1 MTNPLFA
8 LFPLLDDPASVGG
21 KRVGLS
27 ADILI
32 PLLAQHDPW
41 EYSTALE
48 AAPVDYLVGLGA
60 RNGLTPNQ
68 IQHGWRTLEAC
79 LRHPNAPDP
88 TTWSH
93 RLSCLTD
100 RASAY
105 SAGAVPNQWNRRVP
119 WLHALA
125 LSPLNGHIETY
136 CALGGTM
143 EVEHEGLSAL
153 QFLFNSPVL
162 EKWMA
167 AAHQQGVDLTQGNL
181 SAHMNFW
188 IKEHNHTL
196 TQSGAFAER
205 VRAARAQHIPL
216 DPAERSWEEFL
227 ETAQLLSGYKNTM
240 QKIKHPDVL
249 AALQRNER
257 KQQQLADALV
267 AKIPAVVDERYLRF
281 DSNQS
286 GALKAL
292 ASVWNKAVP
301 ATSPAQDAWR
311 QASVVY
317 SLSDAPGWSRPQGKH
332 LFESFVGLRQT
343 LGDKIS
349 DAQVEVLLR
358 AHARQF
364 TFADARPYLHD
375 LPITLYGSELQNKLR
390 TATSTTAAAEALAV
404 VGNRALAAGVP
415 LHYSFVREFSDNDFV
430 APLEK
435 AIALVDPSSLPGRWC
450 QRVQEVLVNADDPRA
465 SKSVEMLRAL
475 VSKALLSQALGPQEE
490 ELPTPTASPRRRM

>member
-1 MTNPLFA
+1 MTSPLFA

-162 EKWMA
+162 EKWMEQ
-167 AAHQQGVDLTQGNL
+167 AHRQGVDLTQGNL

-188 IKEHNHTL
+188 MKEHNPTL
-196 TQSGAFAER
+196 THSGAFAER

-249 AALQRNER
+249 AALQSNER
-257 KQQQLADALV
+257 KQRQLAEVLL
-267 AKIPAVVDERYLRF
+267 AKTPVLLDEHYLRF
-281 DSNQS
+281 DSNQT

-301 ATSPAQDAWR
+301 CTSPAQDVWR
-311 QASVVY
+311 HASVVY
-317 SLSDAPGWSRPQGKH
+317 SLTAAAGWQRPQGKQI
-332 LFESFVGLRQT
+332 FEGLVALRQT
-343 LGDKIS
+343 LGEKIS
-349 DAQVEVLLR
+349 EAQVETLLR
-358 AHARQF
+358 AYGRQY

-375 LPITLYGSELQNKLR
+375 LPITLYGSELQTKLGR
-390 TATSTTAAAEALAV
+390 ATSATAAEALTV
-404 VGNRALAAGVP
+404 VGNRVLAAGVP
-415 LHYSFVREFSDNDFV
+415 LHYRFVPDFSDRQCV
-430 APLEK
+430 AALERVVGM
-435 AIALVDPSSLPGRWC
+435 VDPATLPVEWC
-450 QRVQEVLVNADDPRA
+450 QRVQNVLVQVDDQRVAP
-465 SKSVEMLRAL
+465 VLDMLRAL
-475 VSKALLSQALGPQEE
+475 LSKSLLRQALEQKVNEDHL
-490 ELPTPTASPRRRM
+490 LPSTSPRRRM